1 MIFAIGIGFSLLCLA
16 IFGAAAFFLA
26 KGLSRALVAVF
37 HRGLGYKPPIPA
49 LRFTSWVCALLVLIL
64 VPMKGCSHLQVSFYR
79 QAIPPQFESLEVL
92 HHDEVSGF
100 REGCGYAIFRLSDK
114 DLARLRSH
122 GLTYLE
128 TARLGRDGKQYNQY
142 KPWSAT
148 PAPRDE
154 HLFRGVSCINEPPEL
169 LNQAQSAAY
178 KEGAF
183 FTTGDE
189 KDLVVVPA
197 LGILIYS
204 FNG

>member
-16 IFGAAAFFLA
+16 LFGTATFFLA
-26 KGLSRALVAVF
+26 KVLASALAAVS
-37 HRGLGYKPPIPA
+37 HRILGSTPPVPA
-49 LRFTSWVCALLVLIL
+49 LRAASWACTLLVLIL
-64 VPMKGCSHLQVSFYR
+64 VPMKGCSHWQASLYR
-79 QAIPPQFESLEVL
+79 QAIPPQFEPLKIL

-100 REGCGYAIFRLSDK
+100 REGCGFAIFRLSDK
-114 DLARLRSH
+114 DLASLRSE

-128 TARLGRDGKQYNQY
+128 TARLGRDSDPYHQYA
-142 KPWSAT
+142 PWSAT

-169 LNQAQSAAY
+169 LNQAQRAAY

-183 FTTGDE
+183 FTTGHE
-189 KDLVVVPA
+189 QDLVVVPA

-204 FNG
+204 YNG

>member
-26 KGLSRALVAVF
+26 KGLARAFAAVS
-37 HRGLGYKPPIPA
+37 HRWIGYHPPALA
-49 LRFTSWVCALLVLIL
+49 LRFASWACALFVLIL

-100 REGCGYAIFRLSDK
+100 REGCGFAIFRLSDK
-114 DLARLRSH
+114 NLARLRSD
-122 GLTYLE
+122 GLTHLE
-128 TARLGRDGKQYNQY
+128 TARLGRDGKPYNQY
-142 KPWSAT
+142 KPWNAT
-148 PAPRDE
+148 PAPMDE
-154 HLFRGVSCINEPPEL
+154 LLFRGASCINEPPEL
-169 LNQAQSAAY
+169 LNQAQRAAY